1 LILFCGF
8 LILQWMQ
15 GSIAGGAR
23 SGGDLH
29 NFSLPG
35 KSFVNLKN
43 QAAVFDKGLDDDF
56 WLKMAKTIA
65 PASLEPA
72 AVSFSETLPWR
83 CPIAA
88 NTWYCLCRGKTPL
101 SE

>member
-15 GSIAGGAR
+15 GSIAGGAKFEWR
-23 SGGDLH
+23 LDHFAWTGEIFVIS
-29 NFSLPG
+29 
-35 KSFVNLKN
+35 KS
-43 QAAVFDKGLDDDF
+43 QALVCLRGLDDF

-88 NTWYCLCRGKTPL
+88 NTWYCLCRGRTPL